1 MTTDSQN
8 SLLAEATL
16 DSWKEIAVYL
26 QRDVSTVMRWG
37 KLEHLPVHRQHHLS
51 RSSVY
56 AYPSELEGWRANR
69 RALAESTRYKWWRP
83 VPAFASMITLGLALM
98 MAGSGPHVGALV
110 QAADGIVTRQ
120 VSLGADGV
128 FDGAPSPDGK
138 YFPQAERRTSSKT
151 PVGPQ
156 PRPSRVTIPS
166 AVPDHAPTC
175 GPLPAIMSASPRV
188 IIEAKAGTRRHHL

>member
-8 SLLAEATL
+8 GLLAEATL

-26 QRDVSTVMRWG
+26 QRDVSTVMRWE
-37 KLEHLPVHRQHHLS
+37 KFEALPVHRHHHLS

-56 AYPSELEGWRANR
+56 AYPSELEAWRANR
-69 RALAESTRYKWWRP
+69 KPVAESTRSAWWRP

-120 VSLGADGV
+120 VWLAVQRSL
-128 FDGAPSPDGK
+128 
-138 YFPQAERRTSSKT
+138 RRRSL
-151 PVGPQ
+151 
-156 PRPSRVTIPS
+156 
-166 AVPDHAPTC
+166 A
-175 GPLPAIMSASPRV
+175 
-188 IIEAKAGTRRHHL
+188 